1 MASTVRPLNTPGR
14 SLSRAASALFFGTCG
29 YPISMI
35 QMSTFLIPLRARDL
49 GAPLEM
55 VGIIVGAG
63 SLLGMVLAV
72 PSGALAD
79 RIGAKHSFI
88 IGALINGLAFAG
100 FAATDSYWVMLALQI
115 VRGIPHSMA
124 WVASQTYASAMSTP
138 ATRVHVMG
146 RFSFMT
152 NVSSLLSPLLVGGVA
167 EIVGVQLAFLFL
179 LAISVLHLAAWL
191 PLPDARMQGKTSGGG
206 QGAGYGV
213 ALQLMRT
220 RPAQMAIL
228 LTFIRLWLSSGYA
241 AFFPVLL
248 KERGFGTA
256 LIGTVMSV
264 NGIISAATSLW
275 SDRLARRSSN
285 EMATAISLAIGALG
299 LALCPYLMSMP
310 LVYAPSGLVGVGM
323 GLSMPLVLAILSEE
337 VPPNQRGVAMGMR
350 TTANQ
355 GGALVAPPIMG
366 FLFGL
371 AGTGGGFLLGAIICW
386 LMLGGAVYLHLTDP
400 ARKARAAAAV
410 R

>member
-1 MASTVRPLNTPGR
+1 MASAAPSLNTPDR
-14 SLSRAASALFFGTCG
+14 ALSRWAAMLFFGTCG
-29 YPISMI
+29 YPIGVL

-49 GAPLEM
+49 GASLEM

-72 PSGALAD
+72 PAGALAD

-88 IGALINGLAFAG
+88 IGALINGVAFAI
-100 FAATDSYWVMLALQI
+100 FAATDSYWVMLVLQVI
-115 VRGIPHSMA
+115 RGIPHSMA

-138 ATRVHVMG
+138 DTRVHVMG

-152 NVSSLLSPLLVGGVA
+152 NISSLISPILVGAVA
-167 EIVGVQLAFLFL
+167 EVVGVQPAFLFL
-179 LAISVLHLAAWL
+179 LVVSVIHLLAWL
-191 PLPDARMQGKTSGGG
+191 PLPDARMQGRASGGG

-213 ALQLMRT
+213 ALQLMKL
-220 RPAQMAIL
+220 RPAQIAIL
-228 LTFIRLWLSSGYA
+228 LTFIRLWLSSAYG
-241 AFFPVLL
+241 AFFPLLL
-248 KERGFGTA
+248 KEHGFGTA
-256 LIGTVMSV
+256 VIGTIMSG
-264 NGIISAATSLW
+264 NGIISAVTGLW

-285 EMATAISLAIGALG
+285 EVATAISLGIGTLG
-299 LALCPYLMSMP
+299 LALCPYLIFMP

-337 VPPNQRGVAMGMR
+337 VPPGQRGVAMGMR

-355 GGALVAPPIMG
+355 GGALIAPPIMG
-366 FLFGL
+366 FLFGV

-386 LMLGGAVYLHLTDP
+386 AMIGGAVYLHLTDP
-400 ARKARAAAAV
+400 ARKARAGV
-410 R
+410 GVH